1 MKLIFRLFWTWIL
14 QATQAVKINV
24 KLDKKISSSNLIFQT
39 QFFKNPVQMNRNNE
53 QWFFQ
58 ATYALIC
65 EDFNLITENCNA
77 KFGAKVVRGAYLEK
91 EKKLAKLNNYSDPI
105 NESYEATGEMYLK
118 GFWTF

>member
-1 MKLIFRLFWTWIL
+1 M
-14 QATQAVKINV
+14 
-24 KLDKKISSSNLIFQT
+24 
-39 QFFKNPVQMNRNNE
+39 
-53 QWFFQ
+53 
-58 ATYALIC
+58 IC

-118 GFWTF
+118 GLQDISTLDLLTIDFSTPDFKPGLINPRLFNLRLFNH

>member
-1 MKLIFRLFWTWIL
+1 MI
-14 QATQAVKINV
+14 
-24 KLDKKISSSNLIFQT
+24 
-39 QFFKNPVQMNRNNE
+39 
-53 QWFFQ
+53 FFQ
-58 ATYALIC
+58 ATYGLIC
-65 EDFNLITENCNA
+65 EDFNLITKNCNA

>member
-1 MKLIFRLFWTWIL
+1 
-14 QATQAVKINV
+14 
-24 KLDKKISSSNLIFQT
+24 
-39 QFFKNPVQMNRNNE
+39 MNRNNE

-58 ATYALIC
+58 ATYGLIC

-105 NESYEATGEMYLK
+105 NESYEATGEIKLS
-118 GFWTF
+118 FQIFALLELQIL